1 MHPTALQL
9 LELSSHPRFLET
21 TYSSEFECGRGINRK
36 NNNWEACARHYY
48 KHKED
53 VDWEEGN
60 LRGESLGDSKNR
72 RKIEKRES
80 ESGSA
85 MNRWNELTHHRIRP
99 GIGLA
104 YRPLLILLLGFSQFW
119 NQMQRECRDYLANM
133 MLRCNEDL
141 CL

>member
-1 MHPTALQL
+1 M
-9 LELSSHPRFLET
+9 
-21 TYSSEFECGRGINRK
+21 
-36 NNNWEACARHYY
+36 
-48 KHKED
+48 
-53 VDWEEGN
+53 
-60 LRGESLGDSKNR
+60 GENLGDSKNR